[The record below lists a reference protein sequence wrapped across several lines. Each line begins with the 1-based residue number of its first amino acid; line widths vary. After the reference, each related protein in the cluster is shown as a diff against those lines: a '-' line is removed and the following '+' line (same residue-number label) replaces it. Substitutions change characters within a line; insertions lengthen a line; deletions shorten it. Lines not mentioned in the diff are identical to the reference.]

1 MARDWSEERWIKV
14 FLVDSPRWLSL
25 SWQARGLYVLL
36 QRLCDRDGY
45 VDLGPDSTAALSA
58 ILRAPEDEIRGPL
71 RELQRSGMVVEC
83 GQALEL
89 PEHRDQQAS
98 RASGA
103 ARQRQYRQRVTRSDE
118 GVTRSDVAKP
128 SGDVA
133 VTRSDD
139 QNRID
144 QNRIEKREQNA
155 RAREAAPT
163 PTHVEVDPKAVAIEV
178 ALRGSSR
185 FAALNHQTV
194 AEALLGALGPLGMR
208 LTAEHAQSA
217 VSLAALELE
226 DGANERRMRQVL
238 GWKLKDAVDPTK
250 VKKHPAQVQGQG
262 EDLDRFLDNI
272 NNGRPAWA

>member
-1 MARDWSEERWIKV
+1 MAREWSEERWIKV

-58 ILRAPEDEIRGPL
+58 ILRAPEDEIRDPL
-71 RELQRSGMVVEC
+71 RELHRSGLVVEC

-118 GVTRSDVAKP
+118 GVTRSNADKP

-139 QNRID
+139 KNRID
-144 QNRIEKREQNA
+144 QNRIEKREQS
-155 RAREAAPT
+155 AREGA
-163 PTHVEVDPKAVAIEV
+163 DPKAVRISELIAANKKFASIPSLEIAEDLLAHLGV
-178 ALRGSSR
+178 AGFNVSDEQL
-185 FAALNHQTV
+185 AAAV
-194 AEALLGALGPLGMR
+194 AEASVQVETGATEG
-208 LTAEHAQSA
+208 
-217 VSLAALELE
+217 
-226 DGANERRMRQVL
+226 RMRQIL
-238 GWKLKDAVDPTK
+238 AWKFSNLKKPTWK
-250 VKKHPAQVQGQG
+250 KDGAPRVQGDGQTSEAVKKLLEERVKPAKASKA
-262 EDLDRFLDNI
+262 DFTF
-272 NNGRPAWA
+272 

>member
-1 MARDWSEERWIKV
+1 MAREWSEERWIKV

-58 ILRAPEDEIRGPL
+58 ILRAPEDELRGPL
-71 RELQRSGMVVEC
+71 RDLQRSGLVVEC

-118 GVTRSDVAKP
+118 GVTRSNADKP
-128 SGDVA
+128 SGDAA

-139 QNRID
+139 KNRID
-144 QNRIEKREQNA
+144 QNRIEKREQIA
-155 RAREAAPT
+155 RAREDAPAAPSDR
-163 PTHVEVDPKAVAIEV
+163 DPKSLAIEE
-178 ALRGSSR
+178 ALRSSPR
-185 FAALNHQTV
+185 FASLDASSLSD
-194 AEALLGALGPLGMR
+194 ALLGSLGTLGMR
-208 LTAEHAQSA
+208 LTPEHAKSA

-226 DGANERRMRQVL
+226 DGANERRCRQVL

-250 VKKHPAQVQGQG
+250 ARKHPVQVQGQG

>member
-1 MARDWSEERWIKV
+1 MAREWAEERWIKV
-14 FLVDSPRWLSL
+14 FLVDSPRWLAL

-45 VDLGPDSTAALSA
+45 IDLGPDSTAALSA

-71 RELQRSGMVVEC
+71 RDLQRSGLIVEC

-118 GVTRSDVAKP
+118 GVTRSNADKP
-128 SGDVA
+128 SGDAA

-144 QNRIEKREQNA
+144 QNRIEKREQIA
-155 RAREAAPT
+155 RARDDAAAAPSDR
-163 PTHVEVDPKAVAIEV
+163 DPKSLAIEE
-178 ALRGSSR
+178 ALRSSQR
-185 FAALNHQTV
+185 FASLDASSLSD
-194 AEALLGALGPLGMR
+194 ALLGSLGTLGIR
-208 LTAEHAQSA
+208 LTPEHCKSA
-217 VSLAALELE
+217 VALAALELE
-226 DGANERRMRQVL
+226 DGANERRCRQVL

-250 VKKHPAQVQGQG
+250 AKKHPVQVQGQG

>member
-1 MARDWSEERWIKV
+1 MAREWSEERWIKV
-14 FLVDSPRWLSL
+14 FLVDSPRWLAL

-45 VDLGPDSTAALSA
+45 IDLGPDSTAALSA

-71 RELQRSGMVVEC
+71 SELQRSGMVVEC
-83 GQALEL
+83 GQSLEL
-89 PEHRDQQAS
+89 PEHRDQQSS

-118 GVTRSDVAKP
+118 GVTRSDVDKP
-128 SGDVA
+128 PGDA
-133 VTRSDD
+133 GVTRSDD

-144 QNRIEKREQNA
+144 QNIREKREQNA

-163 PTHVEVDPKAVAIEV
+163 STHVEVDPKAVAIEV
-178 ALRGSSR
+178 ALRTSSR

-208 LTAEHAQSA
+208 LTPEHAQSA

-250 VKKHPAQVQGQG
+250 AKKHPVQVQGQG

-272 NNGRPAWA
+272 NHGRPAWA

>member
-1 MARDWSEERWIKV
+1 MAREWSEERWIKV
-14 FLVDSPRWLSL
+14 FLVDSPRWLAL

-58 ILRAPEDEIRGPL
+58 ILRAPENELRGPL
-71 RELQRSGMVVEC
+71 RDLQRSGLVVEC

-118 GVTRSDVAKP
+118 GVTRSNADKP
-128 SGDVA
+128 SGDAA

-139 QNRID
+139 KNRID

-163 PTHVEVDPKAVAIEV
+163 STHVEVDPKAVAIEV
-178 ALRGSSR
+178 ALRASSR

-194 AEALLGALGPLGMR
+194 AEALLGALGPLGVR
-208 LTAEHAQSA
+208 LTPEHAQSA

-226 DGANERRMRQVL
+226 DGANERRVRQVL

-250 VKKHPAQVQGQG
+250 TKKHPVQVQGQG